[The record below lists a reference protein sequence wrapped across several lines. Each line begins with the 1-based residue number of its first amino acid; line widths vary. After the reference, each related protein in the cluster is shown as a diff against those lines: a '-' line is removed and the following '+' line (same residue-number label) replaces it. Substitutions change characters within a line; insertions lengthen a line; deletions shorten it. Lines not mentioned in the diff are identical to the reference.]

1 MIFISGLL
9 HCFTQLSSFILLAIP
24 EMLRYAGALRLDNRK
39 FFRCPGRK
47 VSLGFFFV
55 LWISTTLDCWNA
67 CFYPRR
73 RWPRLV
79 CVGACIIASSV
90 LKLRKCFTLFY
101 VWACHVLWALR
112 LKSIKLSNCQTVLNK
127 VVRCDYCRTYE
138 VVITAEH

>member
-55 LWISTTLDCWNA
+55 L
-67 CFYPRR
+67 
-73 RWPRLV
+73 
-79 CVGACIIASSV
+79 
-90 LKLRKCFTLFY
+90 
-101 VWACHVLWALR
+101 
-112 LKSIKLSNCQTVLNK
+112 
-127 VVRCDYCRTYE
+127 
-138 VVITAEH
+138 